1 MGNGILLANTVLLS
15 YTNFKTFGK
24 MYSQGA
30 KNAAR
35 VAAGQSKRDLTKRVT
50 LQEGKY
56 AFEDITKKEAV
67 LKGLQTGAREGL
79 EEMNQ
84 AWISETMGNYK
95 SPDSPDA
102 YYRAM
107 LDEDANI

>member
-1 MGNGILLANTVLLS
+1 MGNGILLANTILLS

-35 VAAGQSKRDLTKRVT
+35 VAAGQSKKDLAKRVT

-56 AFEDITKKEAV
+56 AFEDITKKEAI
-67 LKGLQTGAREGL
+67 LKGL
-79 EEMNQ
+79 
-84 AWISETMGNYK
+84 
-95 SPDSPDA
+95 
-102 YYRAM
+102 
-107 LDEDANI
+107 